1 MKKWKNALLMTV
13 LCPILL
19 TACTTQEQVIKENKE
34 TVGEEKE
41 ESVKKNTA
49 PTIVTMG
56 HHNVKEVDPSA
67 KDPVTGEPYMDPDR
81 LRASEEALQVV
92 RDELNVELQF
102 IEYDGNP
109 TEVLLQSVLAGD
121 PVCDIAWLWNTSQ
134 GAILSQNILQS
145 LNEYEYLFEE
155 DDEWMLWDE
164 IMDNRFFLNK
174 TMEFVPRWPLI
185 YNINYIEEVDALKEN
200 GKTVYPT
207 DLFLKGEWTWSVF
220 EDYLA
225 KIDAHFQNKQAPIR
239 KEKRIEAYQ
248 TDYREA
254 VLHAAHSNGGGIYTS
269 KGLEMASDETK
280 EAVKY
285 IERLMDKGLL
295 TCERADPNRSEPAWH
310 SQCTN
315 FENGET
321 VFTNNVNWKIINAAT
336 KVGERGDSIGIVP
349 FPRPDSMD
357 FDDPRYQQPNTA
369 ADCAGILKGI
379 SKEQTELAIKTFKL
393 YFSTYYKELSG
404 GEKATDYLKIESEEK
419 ASQYGLDLFHEEVG
433 ADMLTTF
440 EWMAE
445 HSKVN
450 DFSQLTNIYYGKYS
464 SILGDSLYGLN
475 GMPTY
480 EVAIEANLGI
490 LEDYI
495 NDIMRIIKSN
505 EIRDNIAPKIKLIKR
520 LDFAKGT
527 DAQNI
532 SWDAYIEVVD
542 NADGPIDLNQAMIDF
557 KAIDFNQ
564 VGVQQGGLT
573 VEVKDSSDNTAVN
586 LFDIVI
592 YDVDHTIAPTLTV
605 KEEYRTIKRDE
616 DVSEIQWGEDFLEE
630 AVDKDGINIK
640 HLVTVDL
647 STLDTTTKGVYP
659 VELTVVDY
667 VGNEEKVTIE
677 VEVE

>member
-41 ESVKKNTA
+41 EAVKKNTA

-81 LRASEEALQVV
+81 LRASEKALQVV
-92 RDELNVELQF
+92 RDELNVEFKF

-254 VLHAAHSNGGGIYTS
+254 VLHVRHSNGGGFI
-269 KGLEMASDETK
+269 
-280 EAVKY
+280 
-285 IERLMDKGLL
+285 
-295 TCERADPNRSEPAWH
+295 
-310 SQCTN
+310 
-315 FENGET
+315 
-321 VFTNNVNWKIINAAT
+321 
-336 KVGERGDSIGIVP
+336 
-349 FPRPDSMD
+349 
-357 FDDPRYQQPNTA
+357 
-369 ADCAGILKGI
+369 
-379 SKEQTELAIKTFKL
+379 
-393 YFSTYYKELSG
+393 
-404 GEKATDYLKIESEEK
+404 
-419 ASQYGLDLFHEEVG
+419 
-433 ADMLTTF
+433 
-440 EWMAE
+440 
-445 HSKVN
+445 
-450 DFSQLTNIYYGKYS
+450 
-464 SILGDSLYGLN
+464 
-475 GMPTY
+475 
-480 EVAIEANLGI
+480 
-490 LEDYI
+490 
-495 NDIMRIIKSN
+495 
-505 EIRDNIAPKIKLIKR
+505 
-520 LDFAKGT
+520 
-527 DAQNI
+527 
-532 SWDAYIEVVD
+532 
-542 NADGPIDLNQAMIDF
+542 
-557 KAIDFNQ
+557 Q
-564 VGVQQGGLT
+564 VRV
-573 VEVKDSSDNTAVN
+573 
-586 LFDIVI
+586 
-592 YDVDHTIAPTLTV
+592 
-605 KEEYRTIKRDE
+605 
-616 DVSEIQWGEDFLEE
+616 
-630 AVDKDGINIK
+630 
-640 HLVTVDL
+640 
-647 STLDTTTKGVYP
+647 
-659 VELTVVDY
+659 
-667 VGNEEKVTIE
+667 
-677 VEVE
+677 

>member
-1 MKKWKNALLMTV
+1 MKKWKSAFMISV

-19 TACTTQEQVIKENKE
+19 TACTNQEQGIKI
-34 TVGEEKE
+34 EKE
-41 ESVKKNTA
+41 EVENNVEEMTKKDTK

-56 HHNVKEVDPSA
+56 HHNVRELDPNA
-67 KDPVTGEPYMDPDR
+67 KDPVTGEPYMGTER
-81 LRASEEALQVV
+81 LRASEKALQVV
-92 RDELNVELQF
+92 RDELNVEF
-102 IEYDGNP
+102 KFMEYDGNP
-109 TEVLLQSVLAGD
+109 TEILLQSVLAGD

-134 GAILSQNILQS
+134 GAILSQNILQP

-220 EDYLA
+220 EDYLS

-248 TDYREA
+248 TDYRET
-254 VLHAAHSNGGGIYTS
+254 VLQAAHANGGGIYTT

-285 IERLMDKGLL
+285 VERLMDKGLL
-295 TCERADPNRSEPAWH
+295 TCERANPNRSEPAWH

-349 FPRPDSMD
+349 FPRPDDMA
-357 FDDPRYQQPNTA
+357 FDDPRYQQAITA

-393 YFSTYYKELSG
+393 YFSTFYKELSG
-404 GEKATDYLKIESEEK
+404 GEKATDYLKIESK
-419 ASQYGLDLFHEEVG
+419 AQATQYGLDLFHEEIG
-433 ADMLTTF
+433 ADILKTF

-464 SILGDSLYGLN
+464 NILGDSLYGLN
-475 GMPTY
+475 GMPKY

-490 LEDYI
+490 LKDYI
-495 NDIMRIIKSN
+495 NDMMEIVQSN
-505 EIRDNIAPKIKLIKR
+505 EIRDNIAPKIKVLQK
-520 LDFAKGT
+520 LAFAKGT
-527 DAQNI
+527 QAQNI
-532 SWDAYIEVVD
+532 PWDTYIGITD
-542 NADGPIDLNQAMIDF
+542 NIDGPIALTEEMINVDTL
-557 KAIDFNQ
+557 DFNQ
-564 VGVQQGGLT
+564 VGVQQGALS
-573 VEVKDSSDNTAVN
+573 VEAQDASENSVTNMLDV
-586 LFDIVI
+586 II
-592 YDVDHTIAPTLTV
+592 YDVGHTIAPTLTV
-605 KEEYRTIKRDE
+605 KEEYRTLKRDE
-616 DVSEIQWGEDFLEE
+616 DVSEIQWGEDFLDQ
-630 AVDKDGINIK
+630 ALDKDGIDLK

-647 STLDTTTKGVYP
+647 STLDTSTKGTYP

-667 VGNEEKVTIE
+667 IGNESKVTIE